1 MSTQILTEYQC
12 IDFKKLLLLKG
23 KSIGLTDQET
33 HILLLMMTLSELG
46 VRPIYPQ
53 KVSEFSSLSIKDI
66 DDIMIG
72 LVDRH
77 YLDRIN
83 LRIDF
88 KPLEKLLLG
97 IKVEKKEEVNLVEVF
112 EDAFGRTMST
122 LDIEYINQFKRTG
135 YDDEM
140 IVSALKEAVK
150 SNALSFRYVE
160 RVLENWAHSKNYIKK
175 YQEEE
180 PEVSEEV
187 RNYNW
192 WEND

>member
-1 MSTQILTEYQC
+1 MSTQMLTDYQC

-53 KVSEFSSLSIKDI
+53 KVAEFSSLSIKDI

-160 RVLENWAHSKNYIKK
+160 RVLENWTHSKNYIKK